1 MVLRK
6 GATCTLSD
14 ESGVEGVAG
23 EGEREAEAACEE
35 EEDMVDG
42 GKSEEG
48 RWGRER

>member
-6 GATCTLSD
+6 GATCTLSS

-35 EEDMVDG
+35 EEDIVDG
-42 GKSEEG
+42 GG
-48 RWGRER
+48 RRGGER